1 MAGDPYEVG
10 QRSLVA
16 TPTGKRLGVLMDNVC
31 YPRQSQ
37 SLPVIGRGG
46 ESTLLAPPV
55 DWNLIQLPRLARRD
69 TDSRGGVGRR

>member
-1 MAGDPYEVG
+1 
-10 QRSLVA
+10 
-16 TPTGKRLGVLMDNVC
+16 MDNVC

-37 SLPVIGRGG
+37 PLPVIGRGG

-55 DWNLIQLPRLARRD
+55 DWNLILLPRLARRD